1 MCSIYICSILELLC
15 VWLQVKGKPAKN
27 ALNDE
32 GIWLN
37 NLGLIQSRLA
47 PHLSAVGLALS
58 ISGSEHHPYA
68 CFPQAATCMFMDLGQ
83 GIAFVSHTAGRSR
96 ELTPRN
102 WILVGHVPFVNL
114 WLWSG
119 IASTDWLCWDYSMP
133 REDWSQET
141 NECKDAIKNIYSS

>member
-1 MCSIYICSILELLC
+1 MWSIYICSILELLC

-27 ALNDE
+27 ALNNE

-47 PHLSAVGLALS
+47 SHLSAVCLALS
-58 ISGSEHHPYA
+58 ISGSKHHPYA
-68 CFPQAATCMFMDLGQ
+68 CFSQAATCIFMDLGQ
-83 GIAFVSHTAGRSR
+83 GIAFVSHTAGRSC

-102 WILVGHVPFVNL
+102 WILVGHMPFLNL
-114 WLWSG
+114 GLWSG
-119 IASTDWLCWDYSMP
+119 IASTDWLYWDCSLP

-141 NECKDAIKNIYSS
+141 NECKDAIKNIYYS